1 MPKQLNIKKMLEANP
16 SVDSKTL
23 VEVLKIIKELKQAGL
38 VGSSGYNL
46 ALPFSKRVVQS
57 DESRRDNRA
66 PRKAKT

>member
-1 MPKQLNIKKMLEANP
+1 MAKQLNIKKMLEANP

-23 VEVLKIIKELKQAGL
+23 VEVLKMIKELKQAGV

-57 DESRRDNRA
+57 DDSRQCNSLPKKR
-66 PRKAKT
+66 

>member
-16 SVDSKTL
+16 SVDSKKL
-23 VEVLKIIKELKQAGL
+23 VEVLKIIKELRQAGV

-57 DESRRDNRA
+57 DETRQDNRL
-66 PRKAKT
+66 PKKR

>member
-1 MPKQLNIKKMLEANP
+1 MAKQPNIKKMLEANP

-23 VEVLKIIKELKQAGL
+23 VEVLKTIKELKQAGV

-57 DESRRDNRA
+57 DESRQSNKKR
-66 PRKAKT
+66 

>member
-23 VEVLKIIKELKQAGL
+23 VEVLKIIKELKQSGV

-57 DESRRDNRA
+57 DESRQGNRF
-66 PRKAKT
+66 PKKR